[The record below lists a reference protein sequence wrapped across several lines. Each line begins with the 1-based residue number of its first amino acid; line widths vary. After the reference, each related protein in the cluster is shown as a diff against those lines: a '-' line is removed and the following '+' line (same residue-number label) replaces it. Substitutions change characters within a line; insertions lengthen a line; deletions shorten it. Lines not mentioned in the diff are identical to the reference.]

1 MAAAPP
7 GPREVPRTGGPVTSE
22 DAINLG
28 GTVGPALLKAYG
40 AKLALAV
47 LVLAVVVWLV
57 RRRRH

>member
-1 MAAAPP
+1 M
-7 GPREVPRTGGPVTSE
+7 TSE

-40 AKLALAV
+40 ARLALAV

-57 RRRRH
+57 QETPLTAAVPPVGGAGALP